1 MSRRRREFGQQ
12 LRFSTI
18 RCRCGGQR
26 LLGQTCTDCGM
37 RPRDAEV
44 DVEVKRRKRIVQQ
57 VRTAERMLAAD
68 GDAQFDELLDRTS
81 TIIDQFLRPLAILSR
96 PEGCDAIDD
105 LLAAAQA
112 LEQLVLDAA
121 VPRLR
126 PYRRIGLVLSDVC
139 DLVRDS
145 LVGFLDALGADTLLL
160 AQELGKAAQQHLDA
174 ATARLPALDRARSD
188 LDQLMSSDDDGF
200 LDLLAR
206 RIAESN
212 TEGILEADRLGHEVV
227 QRIIG
232 PTEKPAEGSGLGVLW
247 ASTFAQVLLDYDRFC
262 SLASTLYRLL
272 AVPGPFDALVID
284 AEWRG
289 RHQRALT
296 AVVDSSDT
304 LHNMLAVA
312 QHDRAAVR
320 SVLLFVQDVYEG
332 ACKHFA
338 ATILAQLGT
347 RTYAESM
354 AERRTAPLVHHV
366 RDNAMTCSLAEGLL
380 GPLRNASGH
389 NDYDVR
395 DGSVVLEPGP
405 TETVMTDV
413 QFTDAA
419 LLFTESAMA
428 LSLAFEIALVQRG
441 ASTQP
446 ENGQSLLSPDRVV
459 RLLMASSGL
468 SDVFVEMTSEA
479 AVIAGNG
486 TVRSPMTLIG
496 AVLPALPETVTTL
509 SIGWQEGGRTRVLRV
524 PLDLARAH
532 SRLPA
537 DTLEQELSHIELCS
551 TTTLDG
557 DPYLTRAGFRHLVAL
572 KAGSAVS
579 LTPQDFG
586 NMFRALRQ
594 LSTRVG
600 DHHCAEVLRL
610 VTRVQR
616 LAAQDEVAEPAALQ
630 AVDELLQ
637 WEQQRI
643 ARPFAD

>member
-18 RCRCGGQR
+18 RCRCDGQR
-26 LLGQTCTDCGM
+26 LLGQPCTDCGM
-37 RPRDAEV
+37 RPRDIEV
-44 DVEVKRRKRIVQQ
+44 DVEVQRRTRIVQQ
-57 VRTAERMLAAD
+57 VRTAERTLAAD
-68 GDAQFDELLDRTS
+68 DDAQLDELLDRTS

-96 PEGCDAIDD
+96 PEGRDAISD

-126 PYRRIGLVLSDVC
+126 PYRRIGLILSDVC
-139 DLVRDS
+139 HLVRDS
-145 LVGFLDALGADTLLL
+145 LMGFLDALGADTLLL
-160 AQELGKAAQQHLDA
+160 AQGLGKAAQENLDA
-174 ATARLPALDRARSD
+174 ATARLPALHRARSD
-188 LDQLMSSDDDGF
+188 LDQLMSSEDDGF
-200 LDLLAR
+200 LELLSR
-206 RIAESN
+206 RIAEGN
-212 TEGILEADRLGHEVV
+212 TQGILEGDRLGREVV

-232 PTEKPAEGSGLGVLW
+232 PAEEPTEGSGLGVLW
-247 ASTFAQVLLDYDRFC
+247 ASTFAQVFLDYDRFC
-262 SLASTLYRLL
+262 SLAATLYRLL
-272 AVPGPFDALVID
+272 AVPGPFDALVLD

-320 SVLLFVQDVYEG
+320 SVLLFVQDIYEG

-347 RTYAESM
+347 RTYAASM
-354 AERRTAPLVHHV
+354 AAARRTAPLVHHV

-389 NDYDVR
+389 NDYAVR

-405 TETVMTDV
+405 TETAMTDV

-468 SDVFVEMTSEA
+468 SDVFVEVTSEA
-479 AVIAGNG
+479 AVIAGRG
-486 TVRSPMTLIG
+486 TVASPMTLIA
-496 AVLPALPETVTTL
+496 AVLPALPESVTTL
-509 SIGWQEGGRTRVLRV
+509 SLEWEADSHTRVLSV
-524 PLDLARAH
+524 PVDPMPR
-532 SRLPA
+532 S
-537 DTLEQELSHIELCS
+537 LS
-551 TTTLDG
+551 
-557 DPYLTRAGFRHLVAL
+557 
-572 KAGSAVS
+572 
-579 LTPQDFG
+579 
-586 NMFRALRQ
+586 
-594 LSTRVG
+594 
-600 DHHCAEVLRL
+600 
-610 VTRVQR
+610 
-616 LAAQDEVAEPAALQ
+616 
-630 AVDELLQ
+630 
-637 WEQQRI
+637 
-643 ARPFAD
+643 

>member
-18 RCRCGGQR
+18 GCRCGGQR

-37 RPRDAEV
+37 RPRDIEV
-44 DVEVKRRKRIVQQ
+44 DVEVERRKRIVQE
-57 VRTAERMLAAD
+57 VWRAGGVLEAD
-68 GDAQFDELLDRTS
+68 GDAPVDEILDRTS
-81 TIIDQFLRPLAILSR
+81 TIIDQFLRSLAAVSR
-96 PEGCDAIDD
+96 PEGRDAVKD
-105 LLAAAQA
+105 LLPAVQA

-126 PYRRIGLVLSDVC
+126 PYRRIGLVLADVC
-139 DLVRDS
+139 HLIRNS
-145 LVGFLDALGADTLLL
+145 LMGFLDALGADTLLL
-160 AQELGKAAQQHLDA
+160 AQERGKAAQRHLDA
-174 ATARLPALDRARSD
+174 ATARLPALHRARRD
-188 LDQLMSSDDDGF
+188 LEQLMSSEDDGF
-200 LDLLAR
+200 LALLSW
-206 RIAESN
+206 RIAEGN
-212 TEGILEADRLGHEVV
+212 AEGILEADRLGHEVV

-232 PTEKPAEGSGLGVLW
+232 PAEEPTEGSGLGVLW
-247 ASTFAQVLLDYDRFC
+247 VSTIAQVLLDYDRFC
-262 SLASTLYRLL
+262 ALAEKLYRLL
-272 AVPGPFDALVID
+272 AAPGPFDALVND

-296 AVVDSSDT
+296 AIVDSSDT
-304 LHNMLAVA
+304 LQNMLAVA

-320 SVLLFVQDVYEG
+320 SVLLFVQDLYEG

-338 ATILAQLGT
+338 ATILAQLGKK
-347 RTYAESM
+347 TYAEYL
-354 AERRTAPLVHHV
+354 AAQRTTPLVHHV
-366 RDNAMTCSLAEGLL
+366 RDNAKTCSLAEGLL

-389 NDYDVR
+389 NDYAVG

-405 TETVMTDV
+405 GETVMTDA
-413 QFTDAA
+413 QFADAA

-446 ENGQSLLSPDRVV
+446 ENGQSLLSPERVV
-459 RLLMASSGL
+459 RLLMTSSGL
-468 SDVFVEMTSEA
+468 SDVFVEVTSD
-479 AVIAGNG
+479 AVVISGRG
-486 TVRSPMTLIG
+486 TVALPMMLT
-496 AVLPALPETVTTL
+496 AAALPALPETVTTL
-509 SIGWQEGGRTRVLRV
+509 SLGWQEGSRTRVLTV

-532 SRLPA
+532 SRLPGG
-537 DTLEQELSHIELCS
+537 TLEQELALIELCS
-551 TTTLDG
+551 TTMLD
-557 DPYLTRAGFRHLVAL
+557 DDHYLTRVGFRHFVAR

-579 LTPQDFG
+579 STPQEFG
-586 NMFRALRQ
+586 TMFRTLRQ

-610 VTRVQR
+610 ATRVQR

-630 AVDELLQ
+630 AVEELLQ
-637 WEQQRI
+637 WEQQPI

>member
-26 LLGQTCTDCGM
+26 LLGQPCTDCGM
-37 RPRDAEV
+37 RPRDMEVDAEV
-44 DVEVKRRKRIVQQ
+44 QRRTRIVQQ
-57 VRTAERMLAAD
+57 VRMVERTLVAD
-68 GDAQFDELLDRTS
+68 GDAQLDELLDRTS
-81 TIIDQFLRPLAILSR
+81 TIIDQFLRSLAVVSR
-96 PEGCDAIDD
+96 PEGHDAIND

-112 LEQLVLDAA
+112 LEPLVLDTA
-121 VPRLR
+121 VPRPR
-126 PYRRIGLVLSDVC
+126 PYRRIGLILSDVC
-139 DLVRDS
+139 HLVRDS

-160 AQELGKAAQQHLDA
+160 AQELEKAAQQRLDA
-174 ATARLPALDRARSD
+174 ATARLPALHRARSD
-188 LDQLMSSDDDGF
+188 LDQLMSPQDDGF
-200 LDLLAR
+200 LVLLAR
-206 RIAESN
+206 RIGGCGD
-212 TEGILEADRLGHEVV
+212 TEGILEADRLGHEVE

-232 PTEKPAEGSGLGVLW
+232 PAEEPTEGSGLGVLW
-247 ASTFAQVLLDYDRFC
+247 VSTVSQVLLDYDCFC
-262 SLASTLYRLL
+262 SLAAALYRLL
-272 AVPGPFDALVID
+272 AVPGPFDALVLNS
-284 AEWRG
+284 EWRG

-296 AVVDSSDT
+296 VVVDSSDT

-320 SVLLFVQDVYEG
+320 SVLLFVQDIYEG

-354 AERRTAPLVHHV
+354 AARRTAPLVHHV

-405 TETVMTDV
+405 FETVMTDV

-468 SDVFVEMTSEA
+468 SDVFVEVTSEA
-479 AVIAGNG
+479 AVIAGRG
-486 TVRSPMTLIG
+486 TVASPMTLIA
-496 AVLPALPETVTTL
+496 AVLPALPESVTTL
-509 SIGWQEGGRTRVLRV
+509 SLEWEADSHTRVLSV
-524 PLDLARAH
+524 PVDPMPR
-532 SRLPA
+532 S
-537 DTLEQELSHIELCS
+537 LS
-551 TTTLDG
+551 
-557 DPYLTRAGFRHLVAL
+557 
-572 KAGSAVS
+572 
-579 LTPQDFG
+579 
-586 NMFRALRQ
+586 
-594 LSTRVG
+594 
-600 DHHCAEVLRL
+600 
-610 VTRVQR
+610 
-616 LAAQDEVAEPAALQ
+616 
-630 AVDELLQ
+630 
-637 WEQQRI
+637 
-643 ARPFAD
+643 